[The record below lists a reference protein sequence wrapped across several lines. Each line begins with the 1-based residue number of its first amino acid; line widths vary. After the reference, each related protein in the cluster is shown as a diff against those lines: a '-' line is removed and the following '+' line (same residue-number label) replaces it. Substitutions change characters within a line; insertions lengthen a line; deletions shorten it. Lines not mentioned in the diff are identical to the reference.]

1 VTGGD
6 RRGRLAIAMLAPC
19 YWPEVRRGAERFT
32 RELAD
37 GLVQGGHRPHLI
49 TSHPGRPSRTTEDGL
64 TVTRLPRPPQRQLRR
79 RMFEEYLTHVPL
91 SYMALRSGS
100 YDLAHSTYATDALA
114 GARWSRVTG
123 RPSIFSYMGIPDRAW
138 LVRRRM
144 RLKVTVEAVRGSSAV
159 VALSETAAAAFGH
172 DLGVQPHVIPPGVDT
187 RAFKPG
193 GERAV
198 DPTIFCASSIAE
210 PAKRVADL
218 VRAFALVRRERP
230 RARLVLSRP
239 SDPRDAERIIGG
251 EEGVELVDVD
261 SPEALLH
268 AYRSAWVTALP
279 SQGEAFGLVLVESM
293 ACGTPVVG
301 RRAGAIGEVVDRDS
315 VGTLFCGEEDTLARA
330 LLESLEL
337 ATDLA
342 TTDACRARAED
353 FSTARCSE
361 AYLALYRQLLER

>member
-1 VTGGD
+1 MSGGD

-193 GERAV
+193 GSA
-198 DPTIFCASSIAE
+198 PSSPRSSA
-210 PAKRVADL
+210 
-218 VRAFALVRRERP
+218 RP
-230 RARLVLSRP
+230 RSPSRQNGSPTSSARSRSCAASAP
-239 SDPRDAERIIGG
+239 TRGSCSHDLPIQATRSGITGG
-251 EEGVELVDVD
+251 AVGVELVDVD
-261 SPEALLH
+261 SP
-268 AYRSAWVTALP
+268 
-279 SQGEAFGLVLVESM
+279 
-293 ACGTPVVG
+293 
-301 RRAGAIGEVVDRDS
+301 
-315 VGTLFCGEEDTLARA
+315 
-330 LLESLEL
+330 
-337 ATDLA
+337 
-342 TTDACRARAED
+342 
-353 FSTARCSE
+353 
-361 AYLALYRQLLER
+361 